1 MGKTVE
7 SYRMALED
15 EIRRWDGFTRTL
27 RVEDREAFDTLMDAC
42 RIYASAGS
50 NATQPILFESMMISM
65 LLFQQKKI
73 LRLEKRLDAIKQSET
88 N

>member
-15 EIRRWDGFTRTL
+15 EIRRWDGFAKAL

-73 LRLEKRLDAIKQSET
+73 SRLEKRG
-88 N
+88 

>member
-1 MGKTVE
+1 
-7 SYRMALED
+7 MALED
-15 EIRRWDGFTRTL
+15 EIRRWDGFAKAL

-73 LRLEKRLDAIKQSET
+73 LRLEKRLDAIKQSKT
-88 N
+88 D